1 MLRARDLAPFL
12 ALSSLT
18 ACATVPHAGATAGGK
33 AAPTWRYEVTANPG
47 AIDLAVV
54 ATFPPRTDTSMTVA
68 DHAEVFL
75 VGVQVRVSGDWV
87 DVRRFG
93 TVWRLPECA
102 DGCQVRY
109 RYLLRDAAAALGD
122 VALARQS
129 GGAVLA
135 PPSTWLLRPEHAP
148 PGTTLRFHVTHAPSE
163 AFVTGVFT
171 AKGETPSSQTYE
183 AHPGDEFQL
192 PYSAFGT
199 LKLHELANGSAT
211 LALLPGSLPEA
222 DVVAWAEKSL
232 AAVRGFYGRP
242 PVPHV
247 LVLVQPS
254 HGDEVGFGSTMG
266 YSGAAIVVNVGELST
281 KESFARDWVLV
292 HELVHTALPDVPG
305 EQHWLEEGLATY
317 VEPLARY
324 RQGAVSASDVWG
336 EWAHRMEKGEPEAG
350 DKGLNQTH
358 TWGRTYWG
366 GALFCLAAD
375 VEIRTRTH
383 GKASL
388 EDGLRAVLEAGGNIA
403 VSWTIDHLL
412 DVADQATGTTVLH
425 ETYEKLAMHSAPV
438 DLPTLWR
445 RLGVTAVGE
454 DGVTFDDNA
463 ELAWVRKLMTPPR

>member
-1 MLRARDLAPFL
+1 
-12 ALSSLT
+12 
-18 ACATVPHAGATAGGK
+18 
-33 AAPTWRYEVTANPG
+33 VTANPG
-47 AIDLAVV
+47 ALDLTVV

-68 DHAEVFL
+68 EHAEVFL
-75 VGVQVRVSGDWV
+75 VGVQVLAGHDWV

-93 TVWRLPECA
+93 TLWRLPECA
-102 DGCQVRY
+102 KGCQVRY

-122 VALARQS
+122 VALARQ
-129 GGAVLA
+129 GRGVVLA
-135 PPSTWLLRPEHAP
+135 PPSTWLLRPEHAA
-148 PGTTLRFHVTHAPSE
+148 PGTALRFHVTAAPGE
-163 AFVTGVFT
+163 AFVTGVFV
-171 AKGETPSSQTYE
+171 APGETPASGTYE
-183 AHPGDEFQL
+183 AHAGDELQL

-211 LALLPGSLPEA
+211 LALLPGALPEA
-222 DVVAWAEKSL
+222 DVVAWADKSL

-254 HGDEVGFGSTMG
+254 NGDEVGFGSTMG

-281 KESFARDWVLV
+281 KASFDRDWVLV

-317 VEPLARY
+317 AEPLARY
-324 RQGAVSASDVWG
+324 RQGALSTTDVWG

-350 DKGLNQTH
+350 DKGLNLTH

-375 VEIRTRTH
+375 VEIRTRTK

-388 EDGLRAVLEAGGNIA
+388 EDALRAVLADGGNIS
-403 VSWTIDHLL
+403 VSWTIDHVLEVG
-412 DVADQATGTTVLH
+412 DRATGTTVLR
-425 ETYEKLAMHSAPV
+425 ETYDKLAMHSAPV
-438 DLPTLWR
+438 DLPLLWR

-454 DGVTFDDNA
+454 DRVTFDDNA